1 MRKDKNSAFD
11 LRRLGKTY
19 SQISKDTG
27 ISKGTL
33 SYWFSQCSWSQDIKN
48 KNRAKNIIISEER
61 INKLN
66 TGRKLSLIVKYKKAE
81 TEAAQ
86 EWQKFKKDPFFVAG
100 LMLYWG
106 EGDKSLNNHMVRI
119 SNADFGIL
127 KIFKLFLLKYCSV
140 KEEKIRAW
148 ILFYENLDAVLLKER
163 WAKELQVPFENFYK
177 SQLIQGRHKKRKLLY
192 GVGNLIIG
200 NKFLK
205 VKILKWIWLA
215 SQEFPERT

>member
-1 MRKDKNSAFD
+1 MRKDKNKAFY
-11 LRRLGKTY
+11 LRRSGKTY
-19 SQISKDTG
+19 SQISQDLSV
-27 ISKGTL
+27 SKGTL
-33 SYWFSQCSWSQDIKN
+33 SDWFSKCSWSQDIKN
-48 KNRAKNIIISEER
+48 RNDDKNIIISKER

-66 TGRKLSLIVKYKKAE
+66 VGRKLSLIIKYKKAE
-81 TEAAQ
+81 IEATQ
-86 EWQKFKKDPFFVAG
+86 EWKRFKKDPFFIAG

-127 KIFKLFLLKYCSV
+127 KIFKIFLLKYCSV
-140 KEEKIRAW
+140 KAEKIKVW
-148 ILFYENLDAVLLKER
+148 ILFYENLDDALLKER
-163 WAKELQVPFENFYK
+163 WSKELQIPFENFYK

-205 VKILKWIWLA
+205 VKILKWIELA
-215 SQEFPERT
+215 SQEFLERT